1 MAMIAKLCPPH
12 YDKNYSFQVI
22 NISKEHRDAIVA
34 CFQHPLV
41 KKANPFLQGDSGD
54 WVMVEFWVKDLMV
67 IQEASDLLAR
77 KIGIES
83 FEHGTF
89 TRKDLGLE

>member
-12 YDKNYSFQVI
+12 CGKNYSFQVI
-22 NISKEHRDAIVA
+22 NISKEHRDDILA
-34 CFQHPLV
+34 CFHDPLV
-41 KKANPFLQGDSGD
+41 KRAHPFLQGDSRD
-54 WVMVEFWVKDLMV
+54 WVMVEFWVKDLEV
-67 IQEASDLLAR
+67 IQVASELLAR
-77 KIGIES
+77 KIGIET